1 LGKNK
6 SSSYCLMNTIED
18 SDLGR
23 SFELFSPEML
33 DGSQQ
38 IL

>member
-1 LGKNK
+1 
-6 SSSYCLMNTIED
+6 MNTIED

-38 IL
+38 ML